1 MAAPTLNNYE
11 YQYKDAGILLNQA
24 NVSTPFWDVNRV
36 AGIADL
42 PELPVDIMDLD
53 GRHGSSVTAR
63 FFRHRSIVF
72 EGELIAPVTSV
83 DTSIEAMKASVL
95 PDGTNYPLYWK
106 HPNIAQRYFLAQPAQ
121 FQADVEAGRRTGV
134 APFVLGF
141 AAGDPRSFIDLSTVN
156 WSTGVDTAGF
166 TNAGN
171 VDGPLTVSI
180 TATSTTTAT
189 VTIANTFQFRTVTL
203 TFPVTNGQAVTIDTD
218 TWVVRIGGVVIP
230 ATQTPGGNALFPS
243 FYPGS
248 NVWRVTSN
256 IGNGTITAK
265 SAWL

>member
-1 MAAPTLNNYE
+1 MVAPTLNNYE
-11 YQYKDAGILLNQA
+11 YQFKDTGVLLNQA
-24 NVSTPFWDVNRV
+24 NVALPFWDVTRV

-42 PELPVDIMDLD
+42 PELPVDLLDLD
-53 GRHGSSVTAR
+53 GRHGSAVTSR
-63 FFRHRSIVF
+63 YFKHRSIVF
-72 EGELIAPVTSV
+72 EGDLYASVSSV
-83 DTSIEAMKASVL
+83 DTSVEAMKASVL
-95 PDGTNYPLYWK
+95 PDGTDYPLYFK
-106 HPNIAQRYFLAQPAQ
+106 QPNITQRYFLAQLAQ
-121 FQADVEAGRRTGV
+121 FNADVDTGRRTGV
-134 APFVLGF
+134 SHFVLGF
-141 AAGDPRSFIDLSTVN
+141 TAGDPRSFIDLSTVN
-156 WSTGVDTAGF
+156 WSSGVDTAGF

-171 VDGPLTVSI
+171 TDGPLTVSI
-180 TATSTTTAT
+180 TANTTTTASII
-189 VTIANTFQFRTVTL
+189 IANTFQFRTVTL
-203 TFPVTNGQAVTIDTD
+203 TFPVTNSQTVTIDTD